1 MVTAGRITGCRTPIN
16 QQVRPH
22 SSPIQPDCH
31 TRPLPH
37 PRSRYHQLP
46 HMSLQ
51 VSEHSHEQLRQ
62 EVELMVAVP
71 QLQLHEQNVLHGGLG
86 SLQVPEEVQV

>member
-1 MVTAGRITGCRTPIN
+1 
-16 QQVRPH
+16 
-22 SSPIQPDCH
+22 
-31 TRPLPH
+31 
-37 PRSRYHQLP
+37 
-46 HMSLQ
+46 MSLQ